1 MSLTMLSG
9 LAAARL
15 SVKWAA
21 SFWRA
26 ALGSTCCHLE
36 PGQWLLQ
43 NAVLRK
49 TYTTTASSRWTTA
62 PSSRKKHMP
71 VFARAPAHGDKP
83 AIIDSSGSH
92 SYKQLY
98 GSSLGLAG
106 RISTALNSDF
116 GGLEGKRIS
125 FLCANDAS
133 YTVAQWAAWMC
144 GGTAVPLYRKHPP
157 SELEYIIS
165 DSQSSLLV
173 AGQPYADTLEPLAQS
188 LGLPCLTL
196 PPTSSLDTLEEAET
210 QQKEAAITDWAERP
224 AMIIYTSGTTGRPK
238 GVLHTHSNIQA
249 MVQGLVSEWAW
260 SRDDVILHTLP
271 LHHVHG
277 IVNKL
282 LCPLWVGATCI
293 MLPDFQPQKVWDM
306 LLSSKAPLVNVF
318 MAVPTIYSKLIQYY
332 DQHFTQPH
340 VKDFVK
346 AVCKERIRL
355 MVSGSAALPLP
366 TLQRWEEITGHTL
379 LERYG
384 MTEIG
389 MALSNPL
396 KGPRIPG
403 AVGMPLPG
411 VEVRIVMTN
420 TTSTTIVEGNH
431 RETQV
436 RPGLEGKEGELMVRG
451 LSVFKEYW
459 NKPQETRESFT
470 ADGWFKTGDTA
481 VYKDGVYWIL
491 GRSSVDII
499 KSGGYKISALEVE
512 RHLLAHPDIMD
523 VAVIGARDTTWGQ
536 KVTAVVQLKKGRS
549 LTLPELKTWAREH
562 MAPYTIPTGLVLVE
576 EMPRN
581 QMGKVNK
588 KDLLRHFFP

>member
-1 MSLTMLSG
+1 MLSKFVSAPYHSMRWT
-9 LAAARL
+9 LPSWKTILYRTYCP
-15 SVKWAA
+15 S
-21 SFWRA
+21 
-26 ALGSTCCHLE
+26 E
-36 PGQWLLQ
+36 PEQWLLGTVVQ
-43 NAVLRK
+43 RRAHGW
-49 TYTTTASSRWTTA
+49 TAARSSRTNQ
-62 PSSRKKHMP
+62 MP
-71 VFARAPAHGDKP
+71 VFAKAPAFGDKV
-83 AIIDSSGSH
+83 AIIDSFGSH

-98 GSSLGLAG
+98 CSSLGLAV
-106 RISTALNSDF
+106 RISTALNSDS
-116 GGLEGKRIS
+116 GGVEGKRIS

-133 YTVAQWAAWMC
+133 YTVAQWAAWMS
-144 GGTAVPLYRKHPP
+144 GGTAVPLYRKHPL

-173 AGQPYADTLEPLAQS
+173 AGHPYAETLEPLAKR
-188 LGLPCLTL
+188 LGLPCLQLPTTSNLGTL
-196 PPTSSLDTLEEAET
+196 ADADT
-210 QQKEAAITDWAERP
+210 QVNEAAITDWADRP
-224 AMIIYTSGTTGRPK
+224 AMIVYTSGTTGRPK

-249 MVQGLVSEWAW
+249 MTQCLVSEWAW
-260 SRDDVILHTLP
+260 SKDDVILHTLP

-282 LCPLWVGATCI
+282 LCPLSVGSTCV
-293 MLPDFQPQKVWDM
+293 MLPEFQPEKVWEV

-384 MTEIG
+384 MTEFG

-403 AVGMPLPG
+403 AVGSPLPG
-411 VEVRIVMTN
+411 VEVRIVMNN

-431 RETQV
+431 RETWV
-436 RPGLEGKEGELMVRG
+436 RPGLEGKEGELLVRG
-451 LSVFKEYW
+451 PSVFKEYW
-459 NKPQETRESFT
+459 NKPLETTECFT
-470 ADGWFKTGDTA
+470 ADGWFKT
-481 VYKDGVYWIL
+481 
-491 GRSSVDII
+491 
-499 KSGGYKISALEVE
+499 
-512 RHLLAHPDIMD
+512 D
-523 VAVIGARDTTWGQ
+523 VAVIGTPDAIWGQ
-536 KVTAVVQLKKGRS
+536 KVTAVVQLKKGQS
-549 LTLPELKTWAREH
+549 MTLPELKIWAREH
-562 MAPYTIPTGLVLVE
+562 MVPYTIPTGLVLVE
-576 EMPRN
+576 EIPRN

-588 KDLLRHFFP
+588 KDLLRHFSP

>member
-1 MSLTMLSG
+1 M
-9 LAAARL
+9 
-15 SVKWAA
+15 
-21 SFWRA
+21 
-26 ALGSTCCHLE
+26 
-36 PGQWLLQ
+36 
-43 NAVLRK
+43 
-49 TYTTTASSRWTTA
+49 
-62 PSSRKKHMP
+62 
-71 VFARAPAHGDKP
+71 FARAPAFGDRV

-98 GSSLGLAG
+98 CRSLNLAD
-106 RISTALNSDF
+106 RISNALDSGD
-116 GGLEGKRIS
+116 LEGKRIS

-133 YTVAQWAAWMC
+133 YTVAQWAAWMS
-144 GGTAVPLYRKHPP
+144 GGTAVPLYRKHPQ

-173 AGQPYADTLEPLAQS
+173 AGDPYAETLEPLAQKM
-188 LGLPCLTL
+188 GLPCLTL
-196 PPTSSLDTLEEAET
+196 PPTSELSTLDGTDTKEKET
-210 QQKEAAITDWAERP
+210 AITDWADRP

-238 GVLHTHSNIQA
+238 GVLHTHSSIQA
-249 MVQGLVSEWAW
+249 MVQCLVSEWAW
-260 SRDDVILHTLP
+260 TRDDVILHTLP

-282 LCPLWVGATCI
+282 LCPLWVGATCV
-293 MLPDFQPQKVWDM
+293 MLPDFQPQKVWGM
-306 LLSSKAPLVNVF
+306 LLSSKVPLVNVF

-366 TLQRWEEITGHTL
+366 ILQRWEKITGHTL

-396 KGPRIPG
+396 NGPRTPG
-403 AVGMPLPG
+403 AVGLPLPS
-411 VEVRIVMTN
+411 VEVRIVMNNTTN
-420 TTSTTIVEGNH
+420 TKIVEGNH

-436 RPGLEGKEGELMVRG
+436 RSSLEGKEGELLVRG
-451 LSVFKEYW
+451 PSVFKEYW
-459 NKPQETRESFT
+459 NKPQETIESFT
-470 ADGWFKTGDTA
+470 DDGWFKTGDTA
-481 VYKDGVYWIL
+481 VYRDGVYWIM

-512 RHLLAHPDIMD
+512 RCLLAHPHIID
-523 VAVIGARDTTWGQ
+523 VAVIGAPDATWGQ
-536 KVTAVVQLKKGRS
+536 KVTAVVQLKKGQS
-549 LTLPELKTWAREH
+549 MTLPKLKTWARDH
-562 MAPYTIPTGLVLVE
+562 MAHYTIPTGLVLVE

-588 KDLLRHFFP
+588 KDLVRHFFP